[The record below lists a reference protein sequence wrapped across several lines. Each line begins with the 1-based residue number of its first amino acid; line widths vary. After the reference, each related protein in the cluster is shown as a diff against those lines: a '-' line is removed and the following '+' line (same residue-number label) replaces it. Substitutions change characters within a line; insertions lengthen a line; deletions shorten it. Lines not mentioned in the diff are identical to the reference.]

1 MVIFNATDAGTSLM
15 EFVLDPHSTLP
26 AHLQLQ
32 EQIKIALLLGRL
44 RPGDTLPSIR
54 DVEKQIKLSRNI
66 VRKAYLGLQR
76 SGILTLRHGK
86 GVLVEK
92 DLSYSERGSIMEQ
105 CEGLSAEVLARVDK
119 LGITP
124 SAFARYL
131 YQQAR
136 DREREHPALV
146 FVDASEATARQRA
159 AKISSYWHVNVPGLS
174 MDELLVLHNNGLK
187 GIRTILTNYLR
198 LDQVRQIVGRERVDV
213 IPLSLVFAPEMREQ
227 FRKLPANASVAL
239 VVDDRD
245 HPSLTLILES
255 YRKILVESTVRMAA
269 IRRSEVPDLEAFV
282 RAGKHHLVI
291 FSNRIWD
298 QIPDKVKK
306 LPRVTRPLMEM
317 DLASLESVRIR
328 AGVVI

>member
-1 MVIFNATDAGTSLM
+1 M
-15 EFVLDPHSTLP
+15 EFILDAHSTLP
-26 AHLQLQ
+26 PHLQLQ
-32 EQIKIALLLGRL
+32 EQIKLALLLGRL

-54 DVEKQIKLSRNI
+54 DVEKQTRLSRNI

-76 SGILTLRHGK
+76 SGILSLRHGK

-105 CEGLSAEVLARVDK
+105 CESLSTEILSRVER

-136 DREREHPALV
+136 ERERTLPSLV
-146 FVDASEATARQRA
+146 FVDASESTARQRA

-174 MDELLVLHNNGLK
+174 MDELAALQSSGLK

-198 LDQVRQIVGRERVDV
+198 LDQVRQIVGRDRADV
-213 IPLSLVFAPEMREQ
+213 IPLSLVFTPEMREQ
-227 FRKLPANASVAL
+227 FRKLPANANVVL

-255 YRKILVESTVRMAA
+255 YRKILVESSVKMVA
-269 IRRSEVPDLEAFV
+269 IRKSEIPDLEKFV
-282 RAGKHHLVI
+282 RSGKYQLVI
-291 FSNRIWD
+291 FSNRIWN
-298 QIPDKVKK
+298 QVPDKVKK
-306 LPRVTRPLMEM
+306 LPRVTRPLMDM
-317 DLASLESVRIR
+317 DLSSLESVRIR
-328 AGVVI
+328 AGVVL